1 MSDLEF
7 AEDDSRLPGRP
18 APMLRPDLGPPT
30 GIGRRILLPSTA
42 VPWPDPFRFSGSVG
56 LGGDNFRDDVIRAQ
70 VLLGNSGDYDL
81 AALGAPTGWP
91 GGELWRGIRKY
102 QKRKGLTVD
111 GILQPVGA
119 DGVDED
125 GVGETVYAL
134 RSDLADAFAGR
145 RVPTPKEVDRHYE
158 QPDPRSQGE
167 DASASVAEIAVRG
180 EDGAMPQYPL
190 GTVASDADY
199 PSQPEWRD
207 GAEVAQAAPYW
218 APPRPMPPPGVTYGT
233 PQSPYPH
240 EDPTVKAAGRQL
252 QWMVNTAIN
261 NASGKLSD
269 MYDTAQAAW
278 TEGKSRDPR
287 LSDADRAAFTN
298 VPGDIPLPPS
308 RPISDAD
315 QAATRTP
322 PLVPPKMDDRL
333 EGRPAEEQEAYVE
346 KLIPPEMK
354 EWIEGLE
361 PFDQELARELLLV
374 FNNKGG
380 RRGDEATRLGNA
392 ELVKA
397 IMEDLKQQR
406 PEIGAYA
413 EHVRGARRPD
423 EKNELGYAEVPEEYI
438 KGRDSGGPVG
448 ATWPDFT
455 IKYARQLASGMV
467 EEYLRVFSGQPLKRD
482 PTTGVKSERDQIVR
496 SEYNQPGQ
504 LNEFAPKLR
513 PDQAQGQVST
523 EKLEEYRQMA
533 RELAE
538 RVGLKWERH
547 LKDKGSL

>member
-7 AEDDSRLPGRP
+7 AGDDSRAPGRP
-18 APMLRPDLGPPT
+18 VPMPRLDHGPPT

-81 AALGAPTGWP
+81 ASLGAPTGWP

-111 GILQPVGA
+111 GILQPMGP
-119 DGVDED
+119 E
-125 GVGETVYAL
+125 GVGEDGIGETLFAL
-134 RSDLADAFAGR
+134 QNDLGDAFTGR
-145 RVPTPKEVDRHYE
+145 RVPTAEEVDRHYE
-158 QPDPRSQGE
+158 EPDGSDRGAAPS
-167 DASASVAEIAVRG
+167 EIAVRN
-180 EDGAMPQYPL
+180 EGAAPPQYPL
-190 GTVASDADY
+190 GTVSDADF
-199 PSQPEWRD
+199 PAQPEWRD
-207 GAEVAQAAPYW
+207 GAQVAQAVPY
-218 APPRPMPPPGVTYGT
+218 APPQLMPPPSATYGT

-252 QWMVNTAIN
+252 QRLWN
-261 NASGKLSD
+261 NAIDNAGTNATRW
-269 MYDTAQAAW
+269 YEAGRAAW

-298 VPGDIPLPPS
+298 VPGDISLPPS

-322 PLVPPKMDDRL
+322 PLVPPKVDDRL

-361 PFDQELARELLLV
+361 PFDQELARELLIV
-374 FNNKGG
+374 FNKKTGG
-380 RRGDEATRLGNA
+380 RRGDEATRTGNA
-392 ELVKA
+392 ELVKVL
-397 IMEDLKQQR
+397 MEELQQR
-406 PEIGAYA
+406 RPAIGAHA
-413 EHVRGARRPD
+413 EHTHGGRRAKP
-423 EKNELGYAEVPEEYI
+423 NEDGYEEVPEEYI
-438 KGRDSGGPVG
+438 QGRASKGPVG
-448 ATWPDFT
+448 ASWPDVT
-455 IKYARQLASGMV
+455 IKYAGPLADGV
-467 EEYLRVFSGQPLKRD
+467 AEEYLRMFSGRALKRD
-482 PTTGVKSERDQIVR
+482 PKAGVKTERDQIAR
-496 SEYNQPGQ
+496 ADYNDPGH

-513 PDQAQGQVST
+513 PDQADGQVSDAR
-523 EKLEEYRQMA
+523 LEAYR
-533 RELAE
+533 REISELAADIGA
-538 RVGLKWERH
+538 RWEQF
-547 LKDKGSL
+547 LKDKGKL